1 MIAPTTEFSAW
12 RGWRRRAI
20 WPRWKF
26 DVAIKFALFRGINV
40 GKAKRIE
47 MAELKAMFE
56 DLGFSNVRTLLNSG
70 NVVFEG
76 GRTSVDADAKRIA
89 AALTARIGVS
99 ANTLVLTATTLDA
112 AIADN
117 PFAERID
124 DPSRMLVGFHLDGRD
139 RTPLDTLRR
148 DHPDEAFALGAHA
161 CYLWCPDG
169 ILASRI
175 GDALSGAK
183 FRDHITA
190 RNWATTLKLQALAAS
205 KS

>member
-1 MIAPTTEFSAW
+1 MSTRI
-12 RGWRRRAI
+12 
-20 WPRWKF
+20 
-26 DVAIKFALFRGINV
+26 ALFRGINV
-40 GKAKRIE
+40 GKAKRIA

-76 GRTSVDADAKRIA
+76 GRTSAVADATRIA
-89 AALTARIGVS
+89 AALIERTGVS
-99 ANTLVLTATTLDA
+99 ANTLVLTAATLDA

-117 PFAERID
+117 PFVDRID
-124 DPSRMLVGFHLDGRD
+124 DPSRMLVGFHLDDRD
-139 RTPLDTLRR
+139 RTPLETLRR

-169 ILASRI
+169 ILDSRI

-183 FRDHITA
+183 FRDRITA

-205 KS
+205 KT